1 MNAPKTL
8 NEAREQLEAVN
19 TQLAELRDVIEGHEA
34 ILEAFGMKRITEAD
48 GETVHYESTF
58 IQERD
63 AQIAG
68 LNENVVKLTADNKT
82 LSELASGR
90 ETSIATLTAR
100 ITQLEA
106 SAKTVEARARE
117 MLASQGG
124 PPLAVD
130 GSDSMQLTADDLR
143 KQLNT
148 EKDPN
153 ARFAI
158 YSKLKAQE
166 TKSKRIN
173 GTR

>member
-1 MNAPKTL
+1 MNEPKTL
-8 NEAREQLEAVN
+8 TEAREQLEAVN
-19 TQLAELRDVIEGHEA
+19 AQLTELQSVIEGHED
-34 ILEAFGMKRITEAD
+34 ILSAFGMARITAAD
-48 GETVHYESTF
+48 GAVHYESTF

-63 AQIAG
+63 AQIIELRKSVETLESEKA
-68 LNENVVKLTADNKT
+68 TAIEANKKWAEA
-82 LSELASGR
+82 SSLASKR
-90 ETSIATLTAR
+90 IAE
-100 ITQLEA
+100 LEA
-106 SAKTVEARARE
+106 AQKTVEARARE

-130 GSDSMQLTADDLR
+130 GSDGLQLTADDLR